1 MSDQGGR
8 GRGRSG
14 RGGRG
19 RGNQSRRRGDTTKKK
34 LVLPDDA
41 IAELG
46 ENIYVINQPGQADKF
61 IKTTEAILN
70 YIQKTYKHG
79 EDLKKALKDESEF
92 NFANIEPSAPAKI
105 DLSTP
110 QGFKYKLQMEGH
122 YKREEQYRSNK
133 SNAHAL
139 IYGQCTQGVKNQ
151 LQAHQDW
158 KLIQYDPIEL
168 LKALREITHRYQDSR
183 YAIGTVATSIRTF
196 FTMKQENNESLVT
209 YSKRFKN
216 AKDIMETRFGKLDM
230 SHSLMG
236 TASYDTAS
244 LTEKEIME
252 KDAYNRL
259 VAYEFLM
266 GCTTNKATEL
276 KKELQNDHAKGDNR
290 YPASVGVGKCTRC
303 IL

>member
-19 RGNQSRRRGDTTKKK
+19 RGNQNRRRGDATKKK

-41 IAELG
+41 VTELG

-61 IKTTEAILN
+61 IKTTEEILN

-92 NFANIEPSAPAKI
+92 NFGNIEPSAPTKI

-151 LQAHQDW
+151 LQARQDW

-168 LKALREITHRYQDSR
+168 LKALQEITHRIVSR
-183 YAIGTVATSIRTF
+183 SCVKESSSKFGSQRSSRVSLLSQPPNTLKESSTSD
-196 FTMKQENNESLVT
+196 LGC
-209 YSKRFKN
+209 SKTG
-216 AKDIMETRFGKLDM
+216 E
-230 SHSLMG
+230 
-236 TASYDTAS
+236 
-244 LTEKEIME
+244 
-252 KDAYNRL
+252 
-259 VAYEFLM
+259 
-266 GCTTNKATEL
+266 
-276 KKELQNDHAKGDNR
+276 
-290 YPASVGVGKCTRC
+290 
-303 IL
+303 